1 MSRFVEGE
9 NRHQSTL
16 FPELLDNYI
25 SEDNSVRLVDF
36 FVDEL
41 DLLGLGFNGVMPKAT
56 GRPSY
61 HPSTLLKLYI
71 YGYLNQVQSSRR
83 LEREANRNVE
93 LMWLTSRLAPD
104 FKTIA
109 DFRRDNGEA
118 IKRVCREFVQ
128 LCGKLNLLNA
138 KMVAID
144 GSHFKAVNHRERN
157 FTKGKLKRRLENI
170 ETNLN
175 RYFSQLDQFDTE
187 EGVLDRGKVE
197 DIHQNIAKLKKQIQA
212 TKELQSQVLRA
223 PNQQI
228 SLTDPDARSM
238 ATSSRGSGSVGYNVQ
253 SAVDTEHHL
262 IVEHEVTNLTTD
274 RAQLFRMASKT
285 RDTLKRQQLSVLA
298 DRGYYSGDEIKACMD
313 SDIEV
318 YVPKSK
324 TSTNGSRGMFDR
336 ADFKYIEQRDEY
348 VCPAGESLAYR
359 TTMQNN
365 GRPQR
370 RYWSKNCG
378 SCKLKSKCT
387 TGKER
392 RVSRWEHEK
401 VIEEAES
408 LLAKLPEA
416 MLIRKQTV
424 EHPFGTIKSWMGAT
438 HFQMRTLKNVGTE
451 MSLHVLAY
459 NMKRVINIMGLLPI
473 IAAIKS

>member
-228 SLTDPDARSM
+228 SLTDPDARS
-238 ATSSRGSGSVGYNVQ
+238 
-253 SAVDTEHHL
+253 
-262 IVEHEVTNLTTD
+262 I
-274 RAQLFRMASKT
+274 T
-285 RDTLKRQQLSVLA
+285 RQ
-298 DRGYYSGDEIKACMD
+298 
-313 SDIEV
+313 
-318 YVPKSK
+318 
-324 TSTNGSRGMFDR
+324 
-336 ADFKYIEQRDEY
+336 
-348 VCPAGESLAYR
+348 
-359 TTMQNN
+359 
-365 GRPQR
+365 
-370 RYWSKNCG
+370 
-378 SCKLKSKCT
+378 
-387 TGKER
+387 
-392 RVSRWEHEK
+392 VSRLE
-401 VIEEAES
+401 
-408 LLAKLPEA
+408 
-416 MLIRKQTV
+416 
-424 EHPFGTIKSWMGAT
+424 F
-438 HFQMRTLKNVGTE
+438 
-451 MSLHVLAY
+451 
-459 NMKRVINIMGLLPI
+459 
-473 IAAIKS
+473 